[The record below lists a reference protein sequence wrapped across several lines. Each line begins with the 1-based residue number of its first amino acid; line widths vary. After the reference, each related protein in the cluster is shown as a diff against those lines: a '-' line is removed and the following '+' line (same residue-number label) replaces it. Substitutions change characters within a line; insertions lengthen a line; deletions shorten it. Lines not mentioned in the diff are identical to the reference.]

1 METKLLNLKGQEVGK
16 YELPEVIFARKA
28 DPYFLYEA
36 AKYYLANRR
45 SGTASTKTR
54 GEVSGGGRKPWK
66 QKGTGRAR
74 AGTIRSPLWRKGGVV
89 FGPRPR
95 SYRQDMPAEKLRQF
109 LMDALSAMH
118 AAGSMVVVDNLTMEQ
133 PKTRELQSIFSA
145 LNLGSKKALFVLDKA
160 DKNFTTASRNL
171 SHIKWCLASNLNA
184 YQALS
189 AGRLVFTAAALND
202 LSAKLRAN
210 PKGGLI

>member
-36 AKYYLANRR
+36 VKYYLANRR
-45 SGTASTKTR
+45 RGTSCTKTR

-74 AGTIRSPLWRKGGVV
+74 SGTIRSPLWRKGGVV

-95 SYRQDMPAEKLRQF
+95 SYRQDMPAEKLRQA
-109 LMDALSAMH
+109 LIDALSAMH
-118 AAGSMVVVDNLTMEQ
+118 AAGSVTVVDSLTMEQ
-133 PKTRELQSIFSA
+133 PKTRELQSMFSA

-160 DKNFTTASRNL
+160 DKKLAVASRNL
-171 SHIKWCLASNLNA
+171 SHVEWCLAANLNA
-184 YQALS
+184 YQVLS
-189 AGRLVFTAAALND
+189 AGRLIFTAAALNG
-202 LSAKLRAN
+202 LGSKLAV
-210 PKGGLI
+210 

>member
-1 METKLLNLKGQEVGK
+1 METKLLNVKGQEVGK
-16 YELPEVIFARKA
+16 YEMPEFIFARKA

-45 SGTASTKTR
+45 RGTSSTKTR

-95 SYRQDMPAEKLRQF
+95 SYRQGMPGEKLRQA
-109 LMDALSAMH
+109 LIDALSAMH
-118 AAGSMVVVDNLTMEQ
+118 ASGSVMVIDSLSLGQ
-133 PKTRELQSIFSA
+133 PKTKELQSIFSA
-145 LNLGSKKALFVLDKA
+145 LNPGGAKALFVIDKA
-160 DKNFTTASRNL
+160 DKNLAAASRNL
-171 SHIKWCLASNLNA
+171 AHVKWCLASNLNA
-184 YQALS
+184 YQVLS
-189 AGRLVFTAAALND
+189 AGRLVFTAAALNG
-202 LSAKLRAN
+202 LCAKL
-210 PKGGLI
+210 KEG

>member
-36 AKYYLANRR
+36 VKYYLANRR

-74 AGTIRSPLWRKGGVV
+74 SGTIRSPLWRKGGVV

-95 SYRQDMPAEKLRQF
+95 SYRQDMPTEKLRQA
-109 LMDALSAMH
+109 LIDALSAMH
-118 AAGSMVVVDNLTMEQ
+118 AAGSVMVVDNLTMEL
-133 PKTRELQSIFSA
+133 PKTRELQAIFSA
-145 LNLGSKKALFVLDKA
+145 LNPGSKKALFVLDKA
-160 DKNFTTASRNL
+160 DKNFTAASQNL
-171 SHIKWCLASNLNA
+171 AHVKWCLVADLNA
-184 YQALS
+184 YQVLS
-189 AGRLVFTAAALND
+189 AGRLIFTSAALNA
-202 LSAKLRAN
+202 LGAKF
-210 PKGGLI
+210 KED